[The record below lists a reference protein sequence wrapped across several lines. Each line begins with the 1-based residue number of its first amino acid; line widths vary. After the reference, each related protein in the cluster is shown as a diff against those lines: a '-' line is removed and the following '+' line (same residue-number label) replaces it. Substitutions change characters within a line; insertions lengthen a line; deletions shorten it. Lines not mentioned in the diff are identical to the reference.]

1 MASADSVARRSF
13 LWLPVALGLA
23 CGALLVVVG
32 GGSVTS
38 IAFAVLAAAAGGYI
52 GRQLARQQ
60 AAEIARLTRAAA
72 QQVARIHDLCTH
84 TLPVWRRQ
92 LDTSRRA
99 ADDEVATLTRIF
111 ARITEQLEKVM
122 DSSDFVTAGSDDK
135 REGVLHAIA
144 QSGADLDGLVDALRQ
159 LQNSKV
165 GMVRDIGAQAA
176 NLKEQASEVRAIAM
190 QTRILTLNAAIEA
203 AHLGAAGAA
212 FAVIV
217 GDMRQLAARTAETS
231 EQMSKQTDNLSNAVE
246 SAFQENAE
254 SGSDG
259 GTSIARAQDVI
270 RGVVSSFEAM
280 TNNLNSAI
288 ESMEKERGEVRGEI
302 SNALVALQFQDRVSQ
317 ILSHVTRSME
327 VLNDRF
333 AQHTLSD
340 ADIDTW
346 LEELSRAYST
356 REEFDN
362 LRDQRPRDQTEEA
375 VTYF

>member
-38 IAFAVLAAAAGGYI
+38 IAFAVLAAAAGGCI
-52 GRQLARQQ
+52 GRKLARQQ
-60 AAEIARLTRAAA
+60 AAEIARMTRAAA
-72 QQVARIHDLCTH
+72 QQVARIHDLCTQ

-99 ADDEVATLTRIF
+99 ADDEVAALTRIF

-165 GMVRDIGAQAA
+165 GMVREIGAQAA

-362 LRDQRPRDQTEEA
+362 LRDQRPGDQTEAA